1 MKTTP
6 TIKEIRGTPGEIWG
20 NIVIPT
26 RGQVIM
32 RLNGDLLQT
41 QQRLAWGLEQQ
52 ENYTRLSNLTSISIT
67 EGRIW
72 WLLWLGFAT
81 LAFYIGVI
89 FIIAF
94 FLVKPQWLV
103 IHSGGET
110 LILFFRQKDAEKV
123 KLFRQTTLNLARQL
137 SSPNFPSI
145 PTQPS
150 LVKEK
155 AEI

>member
-1 MKTTP
+1 MKAVQP
-6 TIKEIRGTPGEIWG
+6 IKEIRGTPGEILG

-52 ENYTRLSNLTSISIT
+52 ENHTRLSQITSISIV

-81 LAFYIGVI
+81 LVFYIGVI

-94 FLVKPQWLV
+94 FLVKQQWLV
-103 IHSGGET
+103 VYGGGET
-110 LILFFRQKDAEKV
+110 LILFFRQRDAEKV
-123 KLFRQTTLNLARQL
+123 KLFRQTTLNFARHL
-137 SSPNFPSI
+137 SSSSFSSPH
-145 PTQPS
+145 TQSSPAS
-150 LVKEK
+150 VKP
-155 AEI
+155 EI